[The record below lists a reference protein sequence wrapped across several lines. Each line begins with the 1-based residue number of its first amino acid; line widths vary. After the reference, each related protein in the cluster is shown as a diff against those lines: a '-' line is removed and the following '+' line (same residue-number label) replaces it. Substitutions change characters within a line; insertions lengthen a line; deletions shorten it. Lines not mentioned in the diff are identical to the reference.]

1 MIFVNNS
8 FEIWLKFAETFKMQA
23 IEISTTKVVMPKDLN
38 SNSSLFGGQLLK
50 WMDEQA
56 YICAKKCCSQNVVTV
71 RISKVNFKTSAKN
84 GDIIDIV
91 SKLIKI
97 KGASLEL
104 KVEASLILNE
114 NKVEIANAEFLMA
127 AIDEEGKPK
136 RLV

>member
-71 RISKVNFKTSAKN
+71 RISKVDFKTSAKN
-84 GDIIDIV
+84 GDIINII

-127 AIDEEGKPK
+127 AIDEDGKPK

>member
-1 MIFVNNS
+1 MSRV
-8 FEIWLKFAETFKMQA
+8 LKCRDTIAIQTHRIMPFHTNTFG
-23 IEISTTKVVMPKDLN
+23 N
-38 SNSSLFGGQLLK
+38 LFGGQLLK

-71 RISKVNFKTSAKN
+71 RISKVDFKTSAKN
-84 GDIIDIV
+84 GDIINII

-127 AIDEEGKPK
+127 AIDEDGKPK